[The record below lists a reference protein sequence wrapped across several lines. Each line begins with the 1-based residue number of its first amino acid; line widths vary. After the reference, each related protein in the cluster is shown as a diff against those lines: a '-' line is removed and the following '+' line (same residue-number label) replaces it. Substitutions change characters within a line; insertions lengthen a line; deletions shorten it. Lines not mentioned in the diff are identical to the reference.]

1 MSWKEELTKK
11 AVAAETKPAKF
22 GEDIDISRFKKEAS
36 DVPQVASIAKLPDNI
51 AENAKS
57 VGINPDENNR
67 SGTFFQLDHSVV
79 LACQKKEIEG
89 VEVLST
95 TQAIN
100 QYDWLKNYYWKAA
113 AVDADKYTS
122 MTELHQNSGYFI
134 RAKSGARLTMP
145 IQACLFI
152 GTQGLIQSVHN
163 IIIAEEGAELHV
175 IAGCTTH
182 PSVSSG
188 MHIGV
193 SEFYVKKGATI
204 TFTMIHGWAEDVD
217 VRPRTGAII
226 EEGGTFISNYI
237 CFKPVRSIQ
246 MYPTASCIGKD
257 ARVRFHS
264 LIYGSKD
271 SLFDV
276 GSRVFLQ
283 AEGSRTEMTARVIA
297 TDSSRIISRGHI
309 IGEVSE
315 TKGHLECRGLLLGN
329 KASIHA
335 IPEIEGK
342 AEGCDLS
349 HEAAVGKIQ
358 QAQLCYLMSRGLNED
373 DATALIIRGF
383 LDPEIPGLPEHLK
396 YEIKRT
402 IEMTSEKVM

>member
-11 AVAAETKPAKF
+11 AADAQDKPAKL

-36 DVPQVASIAKLPDNI
+36 DVSQVDSVDKLAHDI

-57 VGINPDENNR
+57 VGINPDEDNR

-79 LACQKKEIEG
+79 LACQKSGIEG

-100 QYDWLKNYYWKAA
+100 RYDWLKDYYWKAA
-113 AVDADKYTS
+113 TVDADKYTS
-122 MTELHQNSGYFI
+122 MAELHQNAGYFI

-145 IQACLFI
+145 VQACLFI
-152 GTQGLIQSVHN
+152 GTQGLVQSVHN
-163 IIIAEEGAELHV
+163 IIIAEEASELH
-175 IAGCTTH
+175 IITGCTTH

-193 SEFYVKKGATI
+193 SEFYVKKGATV

-226 EEGGTFISNYI
+226 EEGGTFVCNYI

-246 MYPTASCIGKD
+246 MYPTVSCVGKG

-271 SLFDV
+271 SLIDT
-276 GSRVFLQ
+276 GARVFLQ
-283 AEGSRTEMTARVIA
+283 AEGSRAEMTARVIA
-297 TDSSRIISRGHI
+297 ADSSKIISRGHL
-309 IGEVSE
+309 IGDVSE
-315 TKGHLECRGLLLGN
+315 TKGHLECRGLLLSD

-373 DATALIIRGF
+373 EATALIVRGF

-396 YEIKRT
+396 YEIKHI

>member
-1 MSWKEELTKK
+1 MSWKEELTKQ
-11 AVAAETKPAKF
+11 AVDAQNKPAKF
-22 GEDIDISRFKKEAS
+22 GEDIDILRFKKEAS
-36 DVPQVASIAKLPDNI
+36 DVSQAASIDKLPNNI

-57 VGINPDENNR
+57 VGINPDEDNR

-79 LACQKKEIEG
+79 LACQKKETEG

-95 TQAIN
+95 PQAIN
-100 QYDWLKNYYWKAA
+100 KYDWLKDYYWKAA
-113 AVDADKYTS
+113 SVDADKYTA
-122 MTELHQNSGYFI
+122 MTELHQNAGYFI
-134 RAKSGARLTMP
+134 RARAGTRITKP

-152 GTQGLIQSVHN
+152 GTQGLVQSVHN
-163 IIIAEEGAELHV
+163 IIIAEEGSELHV

-182 PSVSSG
+182 PDVSSG

-193 SEFYVKKGATI
+193 SEFYVKKGATV

-246 MYPTASCIGKD
+246 MYPTASCIGRD
-257 ARVRFHS
+257 SRVRFHT
-264 LIYGSKD
+264 LIYGSKN

-283 AEGSRTEMTARVIA
+283 AEGSRAEMTARVIA
-297 TDSSRIISRGHI
+297 TDSSRIISRGHL
-309 IGEVSE
+309 IGDVSE
-315 TKGHLECRGLLLGN
+315 TKGHLECRGLLLSN
-329 KASIHA
+329 EASIHA
-335 IPEIEGK
+335 IPEIEAK
-342 AEGCDLS
+342 TAGCDLS

-373 DATALIIRGF
+373 EATALIVRGF